1 MKSSL
6 KRIACVAASVTLL
19 GSPTGSARAETLAT
33 NNPDLLVKR
42 VFCVDYNVGGV
53 LVNKAAK
60 PFRGRLRVAVRD
72 EEGDVVGRHS
82 IRMRTGAA
90 TGARF
95 DMYYINT
102 LDCRRH
108 RFEFTV
114 D

>member
-1 MKSSL
+1 MRFTSL
-6 KRIACVAASVTLL
+6 LIVLAAISLP
-19 GSPTGSARAETLAT
+19 SWAETLET
-33 NNPDLLVKR
+33 NNPDIVVKR
-42 VFCVDYNVGGV
+42 VFCVDTNVGGV
-53 LVNKAAK
+53 LVNKAEQ

-82 IRMRTGAA
+82 IRLRAGAG

-108 RFEFTV
+108 SFEFSV
-114 D
+114 E

>member
-1 MKSSL
+1 MKPSL
-6 KRIACVAASVTLL
+6 KRIAHIVAASLL
-19 GSPTGSARAETLAT
+19 AGLTGMAGAETLET
-33 NNPDLLVKR
+33 NNPDIVVKR

-53 LVNKAAK
+53 LVNKAAQ

-82 IRMRTGAA
+82 IRLRTGAE

-114 D
+114 E